1 MKVKSLSHA
10 RLLATPWPGAY
21 QAPPSMGF
29 SRQKHWSG
37 VPLPPP
43 GESLGNGIK
52 GFFVVV
58 VVFHC
63 IDNILFLRVVNIMN
77 ILYKSVDLFVCLK

>member
-1 MKVKSLSHA
+1 M
-10 RLLATPWPGAY
+10 
-21 QAPPSMGF
+21 
-29 SRQKHWSG
+29 
-37 VPLPPP
+37 PLPPP